1 MRPTAALSCALLR
14 HVRDACPTEM
24 ELLAWLGP
32 REAGRYHVLRK
43 AGLVVERDGRIA
55 LSPARTSADGWAF
68 HFENLVFVIDQD
80 EVRVL

>member
-1 MRPTAALSCALLR
+1 MRPTATLSCALLR
-14 HVRDACPTEM
+14 HIRDARPTEL

-43 AGLVVERDGRIA
+43 AGLLVEREGHIV
-55 LSPARTSADGWAF
+55 LSPVLTSADGRAF
-68 HFENLVFVIDQD
+68 HFENLVFMIDQD